1 MDSFEES
8 NCGRIIGELLDDNI
22 IKLISEDD
30 DLELPDIV
38 IIR

>member
-1 MDSFEES
+1 
-8 NCGRIIGELLDDNI
+8 LLDDNI

-38 IIR
+38 IIRWNYFIWLKIEY